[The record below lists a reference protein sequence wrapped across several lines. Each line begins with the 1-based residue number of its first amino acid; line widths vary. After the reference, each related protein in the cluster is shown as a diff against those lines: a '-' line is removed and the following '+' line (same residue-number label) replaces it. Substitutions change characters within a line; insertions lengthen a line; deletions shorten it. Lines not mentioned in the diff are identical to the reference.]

1 MTPQTDTPKQEP
13 SKKKSLLLSAAELLT
28 MQFAP
33 EQWIVGNL
41 LRIDSKRMSLL
52 LGQPRDGKSTVA
64 MQLCVSVTQGKP
76 FLGRNTMRAPVIFW
90 QTEAEL
96 RKVASSLNRLGYNA
110 ANDEKLLIL
119 NSCAAENN
127 VTALRRELIAHPDV
141 RLVVIETLDDL
152 LRIPDLN
159 KNTAAREAFDK
170 FDNTVMSEF
179 SHRCAFLALH
189 HLKKRECDREGNMI
203 MGATVISGRTDA
215 VWYIRRKSDDD
226 EQRIFHADV
235 RSGVQIPKTL
245 LNFSKETETNT
256 LGRTVAE
263 ERKLGAGKTAETIKK
278 AIVEYFATHA
288 NTTFKQDCFPSVD
301 GNSDLKRKMF
311 KELLSSGCL
320 VKTGDGTRN
329 SPFVYRV
336 AVIPMEEQERRAA

>member
-1 MTPQTDTPKQEP
+1 MEFPTAVPNQEP
-13 SKKKSLLLSAAELLT
+13 KKKKSLLLSAAELLT
-28 MQFAP
+28 MQFTP

-52 LGQPRDGKSTVA
+52 LGQPRDGKSTLA
-64 MQLCVSVTQGKP
+64 MQLCVSVTQGKS
-76 FLGRNTMRAPVIFW
+76 FLGRTTMRAPVIFW

-96 RKVASSLNRLGYNA
+96 RKVASSLKRLGYNP

-127 VTALRRELIAHPDV
+127 VTALRRELITHPDV

-170 FDNTVMSEF
+170 FDNAVMSEF

-235 RSGVQIPKTL
+235 RSGLQIPKTL
-245 LNFSKETETNT
+245 LEFKRETEASALGNT
-256 LGRTVAE
+256 LAN
-263 ERKLGAGKTAETIKK
+263 ERKLSVERTADRIKA
-278 AIVEYFATHA
+278 AIVEYFSTHP
-288 NTTFKQDCFPSVD
+288 NTTFKQDCFLSID
-301 GNSDLKRKMF
+301 GNSDLKRRLF
-311 KELLSSGCL
+311 KELLANGFL
-320 VKTGDGTRN
+320 VKSGDGTKT
-329 SPFVYRV
+329 SPYVYR
-336 AVIPMEEQERRAA
+336 AVEIQDEVMKEAA

>member
-1 MTPQTDTPKQEP
+1 MTLQIDTPKQGP
-13 SKKKSLLLSAAELLT
+13 QKKKSLLLSAAELLT
-28 MQFAP
+28 MQFPP

-52 LGQPRDGKSTVA
+52 LGQPRDGKSTLA
-64 MQLCVSVTQGKP
+64 MQLCVSVTQGKS
-76 FLGRNTMRAPVIFW
+76 FLGRTTMRAPVIFW

-96 RKVASSLNRLGYNA
+96 RKVASSLNHLGYNP

-127 VTALRRELIAHPDV
+127 VAAMRRELIAHPDV

-170 FDNTVMSEF
+170 FDNAVMSEF

-215 VWYIRRKSDDD
+215 VWYVRRKSDDD

-235 RSGVQIPKTL
+235 RSGLQIPKTL
-245 LNFSKETETNT
+245 LEFKNETETST

-263 ERKLGAGKTAETIKK
+263 ERKLGVGKTADKIKE
-278 AIVEYFATHA
+278 AIVGYFAKHPDS
-288 NTTFKQDCFPSVD
+288 TFKQDCFPNID
-301 GNSDLKRKMF
+301 GNSDLKRSLF
-311 KELLSSGCL
+311 KELLANGFLVRRGSGT
-320 VKTGDGTRN
+320 KT

-336 AVIPMEEQERRAA
+336 VERQMEERRAA

>member
-1 MTPQTDTPKQEP
+1 
-13 SKKKSLLLSAAELLT
+13 
-28 MQFAP
+28 
-33 EQWIVGNL
+33 
-41 LRIDSKRMSLL
+41 
-52 LGQPRDGKSTVA
+52 
-64 MQLCVSVTQGKP
+64 
-76 FLGRNTMRAPVIFW
+76 MRSPVLFW

-96 RKVASSLNRLGYNA
+96 RKVAYSLKRLGYNP
-110 ANDEKLLIL
+110 ANDERLLIL

-170 FDNTVMSEF
+170 FDNTVMTEF

-245 LNFSKETETNT
+245 LNFSKETEINT
-256 LGRTVAE
+256 LGMTLAE
-263 ERKLGAGKTAETIKK
+263 ERKLGAGKTSERVKQ
-278 AIVEYFATHA
+278 AIVDYFATHPD
-288 NTTFKQDCFPSVD
+288 TTFRQDCFLSID
-301 GNSDLKRKMF
+301 GNSDLKRRLF
-311 KELLSSGCL
+311 KELLANGFL
-320 VKTGDGTRN
+320 VKSGAGTKK
-329 SPFVYRV
+329 SPYVYR
-336 AVIPMEEQERRAA
+336 AVEIQNEVMKEAA